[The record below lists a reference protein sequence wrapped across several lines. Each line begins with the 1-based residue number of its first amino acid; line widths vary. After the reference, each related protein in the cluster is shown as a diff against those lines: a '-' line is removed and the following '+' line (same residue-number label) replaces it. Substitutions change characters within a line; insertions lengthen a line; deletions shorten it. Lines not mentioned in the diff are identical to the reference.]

1 MRRNRLK
8 LDKVLSHQILIVNIY
23 IVDNCVTMFLLLPL
37 SLAALAATA
46 RSSAPVAAASSSVN
60 ISNILN
66 SFQVERKISR
76 YPQ

>member
-1 MRRNRLK
+1 
-8 LDKVLSHQILIVNIY
+8 
-23 IVDNCVTMFLLLPL
+23 MFPLLPL
-37 SLAALAATA
+37 SLATLAATA

-66 SFQVERKISR
+66 SFQVERKLSR